1 MLMNPEYLIQADE
14 MTAGD
19 LIQML
24 LHFDPDLKL
33 VYANQEGGFHPIH
46 GIKQLTLALNVNDEY
61 WYGKHDYPCS
71 VDPTELPKH
80 KQELCLLL
88 TK

>member
-1 MLMNPEYLIQADE
+1 MLMNPESLIQADE

-33 VYANQEGGFHPIH
+33 VYANPEGGFHPIH
-46 GIKQLTLALNVNDEY
+46 GIKPLTLALNVNDEY
-61 WYGKHDYPCS
+61 WYGKHDHPCS
-71 VDPTELPKH
+71 VDPDDLGYH

>member
-1 MLMNPEYLIQADE
+1 MLMNPESLIQADE

-24 LHFDPDLKL
+24 LHFDTDLKL
-33 VYANQEGGFHPIH
+33 VYANPEGGFHPIH
-46 GIKQLTLALNVNDEY
+46 GIKPLTLALNVNDEY
-61 WYGKHDYPCS
+61 WYGEHDYPDS
-71 VDPTELPKH
+71 TDPDELKT
-80 KQELCLLL
+80 KTQELCLIL